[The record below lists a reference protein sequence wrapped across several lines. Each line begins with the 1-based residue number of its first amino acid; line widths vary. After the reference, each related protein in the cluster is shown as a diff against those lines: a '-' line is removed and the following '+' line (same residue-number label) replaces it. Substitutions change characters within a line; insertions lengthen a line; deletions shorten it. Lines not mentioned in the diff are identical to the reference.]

1 MYSKVNLKGDT
12 MNDLVLC
19 VKDYGK
25 IKEAKIKLAPLT
37 LFVGDNNSGK
47 SYLSSLIWG
56 LYNIGADRLFSN
68 IGKLGIEADNQ
79 LIQWMDE
86 QINAVV
92 QKVEHTVSLES
103 ISDIVFEVIN
113 ECLKT
118 NKDELVKWIFNSPSV
133 EIGEL
138 KIQVENLEFIKTL
151 ECAFT
156 YTKDD
161 ETNKIKMDCGSGGYG
176 IFYDKENPSKKFLLK
191 GIISE
196 ILKLPFNS
204 ITTAGPSRRANIYVP
219 AARTGFM
226 LTKDIV
232 NKVGRNK
239 TFNIQSEID
248 DEIEVAPFT
257 KPINQFIDE
266 ICGLT
271 TERKQEMQ
279 IEELARLIEKEMTYG
294 SVDIS
299 NLPSKEIRYLPEGLS
314 ESKPLRISSAV
325 VTELS
330 PLILLFKYR
339 PSINS
344 IFYEEPE
351 MGLHPQ
357 LQQKMGKI
365 LVETVNSGVRIVS
378 TTHSDIIMQH
388 INNMIKLKKHTQ
400 CEEICSRFG
409 YTDKD
414 LLDESMVKVYQLTNI
429 DPHSTLVEELSCSEY
444 GFEIP
449 TFNDA
454 LDKIM
459 NENYEIQ
466 E

>member
-1 MYSKVNLKGDT
+1 MD
-12 MNDLVLC
+12 DLILC

-25 IKEAKIKLAPLT
+25 IKEARIKLAPLT

-56 LYNIGADRLFSN
+56 IYNIGASRLFSN
-68 IGKLGIEADNQ
+68 IGQLNTEASNKLK
-79 LIQWMDE
+79 QWMHE
-86 QINAVV
+86 QIDIVIKKEN
-92 QKVEHTVSLES
+92 HIVSLEN
-103 ISDIVFEVIN
+103 IYNTLFEVIN
-113 ECLKT
+113 ECLQ
-118 NKDELVKWIFNSPSV
+118 NKKNELVKWVFNSTSV
-133 EIGEL
+133 EIGEMKIEAESIESLECKFIYDNVIEPNHIKMEFKGGIYGSSFDKKTVDINFLLTGIIGGIL
-138 KIQVENLEFIKTL
+138 KIPFHNILSSGVLRKT
-151 ECAFT
+151 
-156 YTKDD
+156 
-161 ETNKIKMDCGSGGYG
+161 
-176 IFYDKENPSKKFLLK
+176 
-191 GIISE
+191 
-196 ILKLPFNS
+196 
-204 ITTAGPSRRANIYVP
+204 NIYVP

-232 NKVGRNK
+232 NKVGRDR
-239 TFNIQSEID
+239 TFNIPSEIEE
-248 DEIEVAPFT
+248 EIEITPFT

-266 ICGLT
+266 ICGLN
-271 TERKQEMQ
+271 TEHEHEIKTN
-279 IEELARLIEKEMTYG
+279 ELAQVIEKEMTYG

-299 NLPSKEIRYLPEGLS
+299 NLPSKEIMYLPEGLS
-314 ESKPLRISSAV
+314 ESKPLRVSSAV

-330 PLILLFKYR
+330 PLILLFKHR
-339 PSINS
+339 PYINS

-365 LVETVNSGVRIVS
+365 LVETVNAGIRIVS
-378 TTHSDIIMQH
+378 TTHSDIILQH
-388 INNMIKLKKHTQ
+388 INNMIKLKKHND
-400 CEEICSRFG
+400 CEEICSKLG

-414 LLDESMVKVYQLTNI
+414 LLNESQVKVYQLTNE
-429 DPHSTLVEELSCSEY
+429 DPHTTLVEELRCTEY

>member
-1 MYSKVNLKGDT
+1 
-12 MNDLVLC
+12 MNDLILNI
-19 VKDYGK
+19 KDYGK
-25 IKEAKIKLAPLT
+25 IKEARIKLAPLT

-56 LYNIGADRLFSN
+56 LYNIGTSRLFSN
-68 IGKLGIEADNQ
+68 IGELDIEEDRQ
-79 LIQWMDE
+79 LMQWMDE
-86 QINAVV
+86 QINAA
-92 QKVEHTVSLES
+92 VENGKHTLSLED

-113 ECLKT
+113 DCLMKKK
-118 NKDELVKWIFNSPSV
+118 NELIKWIYNSSSV

-138 KIQVENLEFIKTL
+138 KVQPESLDFLKNIKCSLE
-151 ECAFT
+151 
-156 YTKDD
+156 YTKNDD
-161 ETNKIKMDCGSGGYG
+161 SINIRMHCKSGHFGISHVKETS
-176 IFYDKENPSKKFLLK
+176 STAFLLK
-191 GIISE
+191 GLISE

-204 ITTAGPSRRANIYVP
+204 IMAIGPLRRANIYVP

-239 TFNIQSEID
+239 TFNIQSDIDEEID
-248 DEIEVAPFT
+248 VTPFT

-266 ICGLT
+266 ICGLN
-271 TERKQEMQ
+271 TEHEREVKTKELSQI
-279 IEELARLIEKEMTYG
+279 IEEEMTYG

-299 NLPSKEIRYLPEGLS
+299 DLPSKEIRYLPKGLS
-314 ESKPLRISSAV
+314 ESKPLRVSSAV

-330 PLILLFKYR
+330 PLILLFKHR
-339 PSINS
+339 PNISS

-365 LVETVNSGVRIVS
+365 LVETINSGIRIVS
-378 TTHSDIIMQH
+378 TTHSDIILQH
-388 INNMIKLKKHTQ
+388 INNMIKLKKHSE
-400 CEEICSRFG
+400 CEEICDRLG

-414 LLDESMVKVYQLTNI
+414 LLDKSMVRVYQLTNE
-429 DPHSTLVEELSCSEY
+429 DPNTTLVEELSCSEY